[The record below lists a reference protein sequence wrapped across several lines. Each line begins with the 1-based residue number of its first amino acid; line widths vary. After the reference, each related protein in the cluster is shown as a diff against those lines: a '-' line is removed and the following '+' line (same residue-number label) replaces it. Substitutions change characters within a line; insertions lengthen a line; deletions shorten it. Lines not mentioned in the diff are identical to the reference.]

1 MEEIFEAVSSK
12 RLAKLVET
20 ESVVETIAQKT
31 GFVRHPD
38 EIAASKK
45 AREGGIKN
53 DNNTSA

>member
-12 RLAKLVET
+12 RLAKSAET
-20 ESVVETIAQKT
+20 ESIVETVAKRI

-45 AREGGIKN
+45 ARWGK
-53 DNNTSA
+53 S